1 VKTLKEI
8 ADGVVRRPLFMS
20 FPARAWREL
29 NAAKPPPRVARG
41 KTLYRGKNRRWRVLP
56 DPEGKR

>member
-1 VKTLKEI
+1 
-8 ADGVVRRPLFMS
+8 MS